1 VTDGFEMENLHGDS
15 EESVFEAGQQ
25 EKAPRKPEQPDN
37 TVPSLMQS
45 VGESFQERIDAAHRR
60 LAELSDRVGQLAVG
74 QSHGLAETVAEV
86 AAALRELRVTEDEL
100 AEKIEIAAERERAE
114 EALLQYQQQTT
125 LQDLLA
131 VMDRNYV
138 FLWVNEAYA
147 RYLGRDRDD
156 IVGQPVSEV
165 IGDEDFSRIK
175 PYVDRC
181 IEGGEPVRCELTE
194 IRAVGEKL
202 RLEQTFY
209 PVKDGSG
216 NVVSVLAVVRDVTG
230 YRGLDERRQATIEF
244 LRLVSSA
251 RSASELVRKA
261 VRFLK
266 RYTGCDAVGVRLR
279 QGDDFPYVGADG
291 FADEFLQKERYLCA
305 RDREGEILRDE
316 SGNPI
321 LECLCGR
328 VIAGCFEPLEPF
340 FTEGHSF
347 WTNSVSEFL
356 ASVPGE
362 ECWKRM
368 TNGCYGE
375 GYRSV
380 ALIPLRSGDE
390 TLGLLGIHDRRQG
403 RFTEEGIAF
412 LEGLGGTLSVGL
424 MRLRAEEALRAS
436 EERYRIVADNT
447 YDWEFWM
454 DPEGR
459 FIYCS
464 PSCERITGYSPA
476 EFEADP
482 ELMGRIV
489 HPEDSDR
496 YAAHLNSRV
505 RENGLKQLQ
514 LRIIRRD
521 GSERWVE
528 HICRPVHD
536 AEGRFLGYR
545 GSNADITDRRRLEE
559 QLRQAQKME
568 SIGRLAGGVAHDFNN
583 LLTAIV
589 GHAEFA
595 LQSMTSTE
603 PARADIEEVIRTTE
617 RASRLTRHLLALSR
631 RQVMSPR
638 VISLNELIL
647 DMDRLLRRVIPDNI
661 ELVTSPAEDLNRVR
675 VDPGHI
681 EQVLM
686 NLVVNACDAMPDGGT
701 LTIETTNVTLDE
713 EYAGRHVE
721 VVPGE
726 YVMLAVTDTGIGM
739 SEEVKAHLFEP
750 FFTTKE
756 AGRGTGLGLA
766 TVYGIVKQHGG
777 SIWVYSE
784 LGVGTTFKIYL
795 PQVEAPDEGLPRRDD
810 EEGRLV
816 QGRETVLVVE
826 DEPWVRGVERRI
838 LESQGYTVLEA
849 SNGGEALEVA
859 RKHPG
864 QIHLLLTDVVM
875 ARMSGKELAAE
886 LEADHP
892 GLKVL
897 FISGYTE
904 NYIVHGSILEPGAA
918 FLAKPFTAAAL
929 ARKVREVLDA

>member
-1 VTDGFEMENLHGDS
+1 
-15 EESVFEAGQQ
+15 
-25 EKAPRKPEQPDN
+25 
-37 TVPSLMQS
+37 
-45 VGESFQERIDAAHRR
+45 
-60 LAELSDRVGQLAVG
+60 
-74 QSHGLAETVAEV
+74 
-86 AAALRELRVTEDEL
+86 
-100 AEKIEIAAERERAE
+100 
-114 EALLQYQQQTT
+114 
-125 LQDLLA
+125 
-131 VMDRNYV
+131 
-138 FLWVNEAYA
+138 
-147 RYLGRDRDD
+147 
-156 IVGQPVSEV
+156 
-165 IGDEDFSRIK
+165 
-175 PYVDRC
+175 
-181 IEGGEPVRCELTE
+181 
-194 IRAVGEKL
+194 
-202 RLEQTFY
+202 
-209 PVKDGSG
+209 
-216 NVVSVLAVVRDVTG
+216 
-230 YRGLDERRQATIEF
+230 
-244 LRLVSSA
+244 
-251 RSASELVRKA
+251 
-261 VRFLK
+261 
-266 RYTGCDAVGVRLR
+266 
-279 QGDDFPYVGADG
+279 
-291 FADEFLQKERYLCA
+291 
-305 RDREGEILRDE
+305 
-316 SGNPI
+316 
-321 LECLCGR
+321 
-328 VIAGCFEPLEPF
+328 
-340 FTEGHSF
+340 
-347 WTNSVSEFL
+347 
-356 ASVPGE
+356 
-362 ECWKRM
+362 M

-849 SNGGEALEVA
+849 SNGDDALEVA

-904 NYIVHGSILEPGAA
+904 NYIVHGNILEPGAA